1 MTSSRTHGR
10 PNALAAET
18 SLYLRQHATNPVDW
32 RPWGPEAL
40 EQARKLD
47 KPILLSIGYS
57 ACHWCHVMAHES
69 FEDPATAA
77 VMNQHFVN
85 IKVDREE
92 RPDLDRIYQT
102 AHQIINQAGGGWP
115 LTVFLA
121 PDTQRPFFSGT
132 YFPPEQRHGMPAFRT
147 VLEKVAEF
155 YATRRADLQDFGAK
169 LLDVLGQLQ
178 PPPGAAGG
186 ALQAEPLLTARAT
199 LQREFDGQFGG
210 FGEAPKFPHPANLEL
225 LLRLWRTSAASDEPD
240 LQALYMT
247 TLTLTRMA
255 EGGLY
260 DQLGGGF
267 CRYSVDP
274 YWMIP
279 HFEKMLYDNAQLLG
293 VYAQAAVA
301 TGEPAFRRITAET
314 ADWMLRE
321 MRSPAGAFY
330 STLDA
335 DSEGHEGKFY
345 VWTPD
350 QVRDLLEPEEYE
362 AFSRRF
368 GLDRDANFE
377 GAWHLHTYRALA
389 DVATDLSVD
398 EAAVE
403 SHIDSARAKLLAVRN
418 ARVWPGRDEKILTSW
433 NGLAIGALAQASR
446 TLDRDG
452 LADAA
457 LQAMRFLRGHC
468 WRDGRLL
475 AVHAAGESRFP
486 AYLDDYAMLAWGL
499 LSLLEARWDAEA
511 LEWATELA
519 EVMLQHFADAEAG
532 GFYFTADDH
541 EALILRPKTF
551 SDDATP
557 AGNGVAARVLLRLGY
572 LLGEPRY
579 LDAAESTLRSAQAAV
594 ERYPHGHGT
603 LLMALEEY
611 ASPPHILVLRGPQDE
626 LDTWRREI
634 DKLYDPHRMIVA
646 VPAGAQRL
654 PEALASKKAL
664 GGAVAYVCR
673 GMTCSPPVDT
683 LGNLL
688 RLLRGN

>member
-1 MTSSRTHGR
+1 M
-10 PNALAAET
+10 
-18 SLYLRQHATNPVDW
+18 
-32 RPWGPEAL
+32 
-40 EQARKLD
+40 
-47 KPILLSIGYS
+47 
-57 ACHWCHVMAHES
+57 
-69 FEDPATAA
+69 
-77 VMNQHFVN
+77 
-85 IKVDREE
+85 
-92 RPDLDRIYQT
+92 
-102 AHQIINQAGGGWP
+102 NQAGGGWP

-147 VLEKVAEF
+147 VLEKVTEF
-155 YATRRADLQDFGAK
+155 YATRRADLQVFGSK

-178 PPPGAAGG
+178 PPPGTEDG
-186 ALQAEPLLTARAT
+186 LLNTEPLLTARGT

-225 LLRLWRTSAASDEPD
+225 LLRLWRASAASEEPD
-240 LQALYMT
+240 LQALYMA

-301 TGEPAFRRITAET
+301 TGEPLFRRIAAET
-314 ADWMLRE
+314 ADWMLRDL
-321 MRSPAGAFY
+321 RSPGGGFY

-345 VWTPD
+345 VWTPG
-350 QVRDLLEPEEYE
+350 QVRDALEPEEHDT
-362 AFSRRF
+362 FSRRF

-377 GAWHLHTYRALA
+377 GAWHLHTFRANA
-389 DVATDLSVD
+389 DIATDLGID

-403 SHIDSARAKLLAVRN
+403 AHIDSARAKLLAIRN
-418 ARVWPGRDEKILTSW
+418 ARVWPARDEKILTSW
-433 NGLAIGALAQASR
+433 NGLAIGALAQAGR
-446 TLDRDG
+446 ALDRED
-452 LADAA
+452 LIEAA
-457 LQAMRFLRGHC
+457 LQAMRFLREHC

-475 AVHAAGESRFP
+475 AVHAEGESRFP
-486 AYLDDYAMLAWGL
+486 AYLDDYAMLASGL
-499 LSLLEARWDAEA
+499 LSLLEARWNADA
-511 LEWATELA
+511 LTWATELA
-519 EVMLQHFADAEAG
+519 EVMLEHFADAEAG

-557 AGNGVAARVLLRLGY
+557 AGNGVAARVLLRMGY

-579 LDAAESTLRSAQAAV
+579 LEAVESTLRSAQAAV

-626 LDTWRREI
+626 LDVWRSEI

-646 VPAGAQRL
+646 VPSGTKGL
-654 PEALASKKAL
+654 PAALASKKAL
-664 GGAVAYVCR
+664 GSTVAYVCR
-673 GMTCSPPVDT
+673 GVTCSPPVPT
-683 LGNLL
+683 LAQLV
-688 RLLRGN
+688 RELRGQ

>member
-1 MTSSRTHGR
+1 
-10 PNALAAET
+10 
-18 SLYLRQHATNPVDW
+18 
-32 RPWGPEAL
+32 
-40 EQARKLD
+40 
-47 KPILLSIGYS
+47 
-57 ACHWCHVMAHES
+57 
-69 FEDPATAA
+69 
-77 VMNQHFVN
+77 
-85 IKVDREE
+85 
-92 RPDLDRIYQT
+92 
-102 AHQIINQAGGGWP
+102 
-115 LTVFLA
+115 
-121 PDTQRPFFSGT
+121 
-132 YFPPEQRHGMPAFRT
+132 
-147 VLEKVAEF
+147 
-155 YATRRADLQDFGAK
+155 
-169 LLDVLGQLQ
+169 
-178 PPPGAAGG
+178 
-186 ALQAEPLLTARAT
+186 
-199 LQREFDGQFGG
+199 
-210 FGEAPKFPHPANLEL
+210 
-225 LLRLWRTSAASDEPD
+225 
-240 LQALYMT
+240 
-247 TLTLTRMA
+247 
-255 EGGLY
+255 
-260 DQLGGGF
+260 
-267 CRYSVDP
+267 
-274 YWMIP
+274 MIP

-301 TGEPAFRRITAET
+301 TGEPLFRRITAET

-335 DSEGHEGKFY
+335 DSEGHEGRFY

-362 AFSRRF
+362 IFSRRF

-389 DVATDLSVD
+389 DIATDLSVD

-403 SHIDSARAKLLAVRN
+403 AHIDSARAKLLAVRN

-433 NGLAIGALAQASR
+433 NGLTIGALAQAGR
-446 TLDRDG
+446 ALERDD
-452 LADAA
+452 LIDAA
-457 LQAMRFLRGHC
+457 LQAMRFLRSSC
-468 WRDGRLL
+468 WRDGRLF
-475 AVHAAGESRFP
+475 AVHAEGTARFP
-486 AYLDDYAMLAWGL
+486 AYLDDHAMLAWGL
-499 LSLLEARWDAEA
+499 LSLLEARWEPAA
-511 LEWATELA
+511 LEWVVELA

-572 LLGEPRY
+572 VLGEPRY

-611 ASPPHILVLRGPQDE
+611 ASPPHILVLRGPRDE
-626 LDTWRREI
+626 LDMWRREI

-664 GGAVAYVCR
+664 GGAVAYACR

>member
-1 MTSSRTHGR
+1 MTSPHPAGR
-10 PNALAAET
+10 QNALAAET
-18 SLYLRQHATNPVDW
+18 SPYLRQHATNPVHW
-32 RPWGPEAL
+32 HPWGPAAL
-40 EQARKLD
+40 ELARKLD

-77 VMNQHFVN
+77 VMNEHFVN

-102 AHQIINQAGGGWP
+102 AHQVMNQAGGGWP

-121 PDTQRPFFSGT
+121 PDSQRPFFSGT

-147 VLEKVAEF
+147 VLEKVTEF
-155 YATRRADLQDFGAK
+155 YATRRADLREFGDK
-169 LLDVLGQLQ
+169 LVDVLGQLQ
-178 PPPGAAGG
+178 PPPGATDGS
-186 ALQAEPLLTARAT
+186 LQTEPLLTARAT

-225 LLRLWRTSAASDEPD
+225 LLRTWRASAASEEPD
-240 LQALYMT
+240 LQALYMA

-301 TGEPAFRRITAET
+301 TGEPLFRRIAAET
-314 ADWMLRE
+314 AEWMLRDL
-321 MRSPAGAFY
+321 RSPAGAFY

-345 VWTPD
+345 VWTPE
-350 QVRDLLEPEEYE
+350 QVRDALEPEEYD

-377 GAWHLHTYRALA
+377 GAWHLHTFRAIA
-389 DVATDLSVD
+389 DIATEIGAD
-398 EAAVE
+398 EAVVE
-403 SHIDSARAKLLAVRN
+403 SRIDTARAKLLAIRN
-418 ARVWPGRDEKILTSW
+418 ARVWPARDEKILTSW
-433 NGLAIGALAQASR
+433 NGLAIGALAQAGR
-446 TLDRDG
+446 ALDRED
-452 LADAA
+452 LIEAA
-457 LQAMRFLRGHC
+457 LQAMRFLRAHC

-475 AVHAAGESRFP
+475 AVHAEAESRFP
-486 AYLDDYAMLAWGL
+486 AYLDDYAMLASGL
-499 LSLLEARWDAEA
+499 LSLLEARWDAAA
-511 LEWATELA
+511 LAWTQELA
-519 EVMLQHFADAEAG
+519 EVMLQHFLDAEAG

-541 EALILRPKTF
+541 ESLILRPKTF

-572 LLGEPRY
+572 LVGELRY
-579 LDAAESTLRSAQAAV
+579 LEAAESTLRSAQAAV

-611 ASPPHILVLRGPQDE
+611 ASPPRILVLRGPQDE
-626 LDTWRREI
+626 LDVWRSEI
-634 DKLYDPHRMIVA
+634 DKLYDPHRLIIA
-646 VPAGAQRL
+646 VPADAKKL
-654 PEALASKKAL
+654 PPALASKKAL
-664 GGAVAYVCR
+664 GSTVAYVCR
-673 GMTCSPPVDT
+673 GMTCSPPVPT
-683 LGNLL
+683 LAQLV
-688 RLLRGN
+688 RELRGQ